1 MNRKNTLLGVAM
13 FYCLNLASQT
23 IDFTL
28 HFDKG
33 SDKLLQDE
41 QRELEIWASSH
52 LHFKHEPLLLRGHTD
67 EDADSKFN
75 IDLSAR
81 RNQTVFTLLKMYGFS
96 DIKYEDFGES
106 WPICQAKD
114 ETCMSQN
121 RRVEI
126 LLLEDEKEKWARALL
141 DNIPQVNFIP
151 TDKDNFIEGKE
162 GTLVSIPAKTLV
174 NAKGEVAENVRVE
187 LREFYDFKSCM
198 KYNISTQYKD
208 QILESGGMIE
218 LRAYDTETGEELTP
232 LNAES
237 VAVSFRDNAEQKEGM
252 RLYYG
257 TIENGVMNWGDTPTL
272 PVASAASG
280 NWQSQLAGRNIDAY
294 EGSLVVF
301 SDSRIGYVTIL
312 VNSKNREQVKRI
324 MNKTERQRTNADI
337 EMIKKWK
344 DETDAIE
351 RKNELE
357 YQRQVA
363 KKMRADSL
371 ENAKKIAAFKALSK
385 KQQEELLKQ
394 QEELLKQQE
403 EALKKEKEKR
413 ELELRLRRA
422 DMAPR
427 IGGMG
432 FINCDRFISNPRV
445 RVDLIVEGGGAG
457 CVYFIFKNRNSIMT
471 NYYSSNP
478 SGKTEVTNSLPR
490 NETIQIITRALVN
503 GELHTAY
510 HEFITNDSQE
520 IRVSPKPSTE
530 KEYQALLEKHTKRF

>member
-33 SDKLLQDE
+33 SDKLLQNE

-96 DIKYEDFGES
+96 DVKYEDFGES
-106 WPICQAKD
+106 WPICQKKD

-121 RRVEI
+121 RRVEV

-141 DNIPQVNFIP
+141 DNIPQVSFLSVEKNNFV
-151 TDKDNFIEGKE
+151 EGKE
-162 GTLVSIPAKTLV
+162 GTLISIPAKTLV
-174 NAKGEVAENVRVE
+174 NAKGEVAENARVE

-208 QILESGGMIE
+208 QVLESGGMIE

-237 VAVSFRDNAEQKEGM
+237 VTVSFRDNAEQKEGM
-252 RLYYG
+252 RLFYG
-257 TIENGVMNWGDTPTL
+257 TIENGVMNWGDIPTL
-272 PVASAASG
+272 PVASATSG
-280 NWQSQLAGRNIDAY
+280 DWQSQLVTRNIDAY

-312 VNSKNREQVKRI
+312 VNAKNREQVKRI

-344 DETDAIE
+344 EETDAIE

-363 KKMRADSL
+363 KKLRADSL
-371 ENAKKIAAFKALSK
+371 ENAKKIAAFNALSK
-385 KQQEELLKQ
+385 KQQEELLR
-394 QEELLKQQE
+394 
-403 EALKKEKEKR
+403 KEKEKR
-413 ELELRLRRA
+413 ELEERLRRL

-432 FINCDRFISNPRV
+432 FINCDRFISNPQAQI
-445 RVDLIVEGGGAG
+445 DLIVESSGAG
-457 CVYFIFKNRNSIMT
+457 CVYFIFKNRNGIMT
-471 NYYSSNP
+471 HYLFP
-478 SGKTEVTNSLPR
+478 SPDGKTEIRKALPR
-490 NETIQIITRALVN
+490 NETIQIITRNLVN
-503 GELHTAY
+503 GELQIAFQ
-510 HEFITNDSQE
+510 EITTTDSQK
-520 IRVSPKPSTE
+520 IQITPKPSTE
-530 KEYQALLEKHTKRF
+530 QEYQALLEKHTKPF

>member
-1 MNRKNTLLGVAM
+1 M

-33 SDKLLQDE
+33 SDKLLQNE

-114 ETCMSQN
+114 EACMSQN

-151 TDKDNFIEGKE
+151 TDKDNYIEGKE

-218 LRAYDTETGEELTP
+218 LRAFDAETGEELTP

-252 RLYYG
+252 RLFYG

-272 PVASAASG
+272 PVASATSG
-280 NWQSQLAGRNIDAY
+280 NWQSQLAMRNIDAY

-337 EMIKKWK
+337 ELIKKWK
-344 DETDAIE
+344 EETDALE
-351 RKNELE
+351 RKNQEELE
-357 YQRQVA
+357 RQI
-363 KKMRADSL
+363 KKRNREDSIAT
-371 ENAKKIAAFKALSK
+371 AKKIALMSK
-385 KQQEELLKQ
+385 EERKRFLQ
-394 QEELLKQQE
+394 
-403 EALKKEKEKR
+403 AEKERQDKQ
-413 ELELRLRRA
+413 LQQ
-422 DMAPR
+422 MR
-427 IGGMG
+427 INYALNVGGMG
-432 FINCDRFISNPRV
+432 FINCDRFIQTQLTPCF
-445 RVDLIVEGGGAG
+445 VE
-457 CVYFIFKNRNSIMT
+457 VENSKKIEIYFILKNRNSIIT
-471 NYYSSNP
+471 HRVENTLWTRGP
-478 SGKTEVTNSLPR
+478 FEFSLPVG
-490 NETIQIITRALVN
+490 EVVQMIAITHDK
-503 GELHTAY
+503 GEMAM
-510 HEFITNDSQE
+510 DSQE
-520 IRVSPKPSTE
+520 MKITPNAIIAIKLQPC
-530 KEYQALLEKHTKRF
+530 KEEEYLALIEKHTKRF

>member
-141 DNIPQVNFIP
+141 DNVPQVSFLSA
-151 TDKDNFIEGKE
+151 DKDNFVEGKE
-162 GTLVSIPAKTLV
+162 GTLVSIPMKTLV
-174 NAKGEVAENVRVE
+174 NAKGEVAENARVE

-252 RLYYG
+252 RLFYG

-272 PVASAASG
+272 PVASATSSD
-280 NWQSQLAGRNIDAY
+280 WQSQLVTRNIDAS

-301 SDSRIGYVTIL
+301 SDSRVGYVTIL
-312 VNSKNREQVKRI
+312 VNAKNREQVKRI

-371 ENAKKIAAFKALSK
+371 ENAKKIAAFNALSK
-385 KQQEELLKQ
+385 KQQEELLK
-394 QEELLKQQE
+394 
-403 EALKKEKEKR
+403 KEREKR
-413 ELELRLRRA
+413 ELEERLQRV
-422 DMAPR
+422 DMASR

-432 FINCDRFISNPRV
+432 YINCDRFISNPQV
-445 RVDLIVEGGGAG
+445 LVNLSIESSGAG
-457 CVYFIFKNRNSIMT
+457 CVYFIFKNRNGIMT
-471 NYYSSNP
+471 TYHAESP
-478 SGKTEVTNSLPR
+478 SGKTELKRSLPR
-490 NETIQIITRALVN
+490 NETIQIITRSLVN

-510 HEFITNDSQE
+510 QEFITNDSQE
-520 IRVSPKPSTE
+520 IHVSPKLSTE
-530 KEYQALLEKHTKRF
+530 KEYQALLEKHTTKF

>member
-33 SDKLLQDE
+33 SDKLLQSE

-114 ETCMSQN
+114 EVCMSQN

-151 TDKDNFIEGKE
+151 TDKDNYIEGKE

-174 NAKGEVAENVRVE
+174 NAKGEVAENARIE
-187 LREFYDFKSCM
+187 LREFYDFKSCI

-218 LRAYDTETGEELTP
+218 LRAYDTETGEELRP
-232 LNAES
+232 LNTES

-252 RLYYG
+252 RLFYG

-272 PVASAASG
+272 PVASATSG
-280 NWQSQLAGRNIDAY
+280 NWQSQLATRNIDAS

-344 DETDAIE
+344 EETDALE
-351 RKNELE
+351 RKNEIE

-363 KKMRADSL
+363 QKMRADSL
-371 ENAKKIAAFKALSK
+371 ENAKKIAAFNALSK
-385 KQQEELLKQ
+385 KQQREFLKK
-394 QEELLKQQE
+394 QEELQ
-403 EALKKEKEKR
+403 KKEKEKR
-413 ELELRLRRA
+413 EMEERLQRVE
-422 DMAPR
+422 MAAT
-427 IGGMG
+427 ISGMG
-432 FINCDRFISNPRV
+432 FINCDRFISNPQV
-445 RVDLIVEGGGAG
+445 LVNLSIESSGGG
-457 CVYFIFKNRNSIMT
+457 CVYFIFKNRNGIMT
-471 NYYSSNP
+471 NYYAEST
-478 SGKTEVTNSLPR
+478 SGKTELKRSLPR
-490 NETIQIITRALVN
+490 NETIQIITRASVN
-503 GELHTAY
+503 GELYVAY
-510 HEFITNDSQE
+510 QEFITNDSQE
-520 IRVSPKPSTE
+520 IRISPKPSTE
-530 KEYQALLEKHTKRF
+530 KEYQALLEKHTKKF